1 MAVQVQCDSLW
12 AHGSPSPFQQN
23 MDKVLKGLLWKN
35 CLVYLDDIVIY
46 SATFEQ
52 HLLDLG
58 EVLKRLADFDLKVKL
73 SKAVFCTSKVEV
85 LGHVVTN
92 DGVQPSPHVLAKV
105 TAAKPPQNV
114 SEVRAF
120 MGLVG
125 YYRNFID
132 HFAKIAEPITALTG
146 LGKI

>member
-1 MAVQVQCDSLW
+1 M
-12 AHGSPSPFQQN
+12 PFGLTGAPPLFQRN

-58 EVLKRLADFDLKVKL
+58 EVLKRLAEFDLKVKL

-85 LGHVVTN
+85 LGTRCY
-92 DGVQPSPHVLAKV
+92 QRREYSPPL
-105 TAAKPPQNV
+105 
-114 SEVRAF
+114 
-120 MGLVG
+120 MC
-125 YYRNFID
+125 
-132 HFAKIAEPITALTG
+132 
-146 LGKI
+146 